1 MAYIQPRKD
10 KDGNI
15 ISYSVRVFKGYAP
28 DGSQLKPYTAS
39 FKPDPNKTDRQNEK
53 ALNKFAVDFEEK
65 CRSGLVADSRLY
77 RIR

>member
-28 DGSQLKPYTAS
+28 DGSQLNPIPLHSSPT
-39 FKPDPNKTDRQNEK
+39 PIRPTDRTRK
-53 ALNKFAVDFEEK
+53 L
-65 CRSGLVADSRLY
+65 
-77 RIR
+77 

>member
-39 FKPDPNKTDRQNEK
+39 FKPDPNKTDRS
-53 ALNKFAVDFEEK
+53 A
-65 CRSGLVADSRLY
+65 GADL
-77 RIR
+77 